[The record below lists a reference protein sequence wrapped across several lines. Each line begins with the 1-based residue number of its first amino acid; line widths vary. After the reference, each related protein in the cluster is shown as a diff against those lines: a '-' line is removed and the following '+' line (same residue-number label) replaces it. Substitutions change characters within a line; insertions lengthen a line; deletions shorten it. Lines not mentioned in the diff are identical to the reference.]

1 MLAAARA
8 GVMPLAFLRMT
19 LREVFIAIQ
28 AYKERRED
36 EIEWMAWQT
45 AALVNI
51 HLPRGKGVTAYSLL
65 GKEELVDR
73 SAAFTADID
82 DLQER
87 LGLKAAKRRA
97 VSYWGHEDGPIL
109 EFDQSK

>member
-8 GVMPLAFLRMT
+8 GIMPLDFWRMT

-51 HLPRGKGVTAYSLL
+51 HLPRGKSVTAHSLL
-65 GKEELVDR
+65 GKQEIIDQ
-73 SAAFTADID
+73 SAAFDVD
-82 DLQER
+82 KSDFLER
-87 LGLKAAKRRA
+87 LGLRAAKRKA
-97 VSYWGHEDGPIL
+97 LSYWGHEDGSAL
-109 EFDQSK
+109 KFDD